1 MNVRADDEAFT
12 YVDLFAG
19 RGDFEDQAQGS
30 PVLAFN
36 VMERHILQESAPGNQ
51 FNKIRIVAMDK
62 DATVAR
68 HLERTLRQRTDNSPG
83 LKTLLEVYTGDRE
96 WEIYDADIKQL
107 LSQSK
112 WGFVFADP
120 FSTEWTFKN

>member
-1 MNVRADDEAFT
+1 
-12 YVDLFAG
+12 
-19 RGDFEDQAQGS
+19 
-30 PVLAFN
+30 
-36 VMERHILQESAPGNQ
+36 
-51 FNKIRIVAMDK
+51 MDK

-68 HLERTLRQRTDNSPG
+68 HLSKGLRQRTDNSPG
-83 LKTLLEVYTGDRE
+83 LKTLLEVYTGDRG

-120 FSTEWTFKN
+120 FSTELDIQKLIRTIEAHSDFKDILVFMNYRTRRDSLTDNT